1 MAPAAPRLIGRG
13 DLVAALDRSATRKVT
28 VIPDPAGSG
37 RRRRCAPWPA
47 AGQPRRLAVLVVQR
61 GQQDTQQLRL
71 ALLARSRALALA
83 EPDRLILLFAMTGSA
98 GLLAAVGPD
107 ALARQ

>member
-1 MAPAAPRLIGRG
+1 
-13 DLVAALDRSATRKVT
+13 
-28 VIPDPAGSG
+28 
-37 RRRRCAPWPA
+37 
-47 AGQPRRLAVLVVQR
+47 VLVVQR

-83 EPDRLILLFAMTGSA
+83 EPDRLILPFAMTGSA